1 MNESYQIKILKIITA
16 FKINFLITK
25 NRSNETR
32 PESNGEINQEMTF
45 KKFINVLK
53 FGAKMIST
61 IDKQKITYFKNFEP
75 FDDHETF

>member
-61 IDKQKITYFKNFEP
+61 IDK
-75 FDDHETF
+75 